1 MPEMT
6 RSDFGHRVPKNA
18 DDILQFINNLI
29 LCHEETVFWENDP
42 DAAEQ
47 WESNLIA
54 RYLSGDRSGNL
65 EGAPDPVFTRS

>member
-6 RSDFGHRVPKNA
+6 RSDFSRPVPANA
-18 DDILQFINNLI
+18 DAILQFINNLI
-29 LCHEETVFWENDP
+29 LCHEETVFWENNP
-42 DAAEQ
+42 DATEQ